1 VKRTRI
7 PLIAAVAAS
16 LLLGSVVVV
25 TAQDAETDVAA
36 PVEFTSEYSFSH
48 QPDPGD
54 PEALEGGGTRFLG
67 RAWQFRLVETSDPR
81 FDGALTFTTTVDEYP
96 GGVEVS
102 SEAARIDGD
111 GGVWQEVP
119 VFYLDFARTTGDTV
133 DRILIGEGAYE
144 GLFAAV
150 TDTWTSN
157 GFEFHGFIIEGG
169 PPPIAEPW
177 SAE

>member
-1 VKRTRI
+1 MKRTRI

-16 LLLGSVVVV
+16 LLAGSTVIA
-25 TAQDAETDVAA
+25 TAQDAETDVAT
-36 PVEFTSEYSFSH
+36 PVEFTSEYSFRY
-48 QPDPGD
+48 QLLPGE
-54 PEALEGGGTRFLG
+54 PEVLEGGGTRFLG

-96 GGVEVS
+96 GAVEVS
-102 SEAARIDGD
+102 SEAAHIDGD
-111 GGVWQEVP
+111 GGAWQEVP
-119 VFYLDFARTTGDTV
+119 VFYLNFERATGDTV
-133 DRILIGEGAYE
+133 DRVLIGEGAYE